1 VLYVALAEAAV
12 LAVVV
17 IAFAGLLRSKERSCA
32 RREDAMLNKL
42 LHAVGT
48 PWEPS
53 PVSREWDRAHAALEQ
68 SQRDAADEWTVNPE
82 LEV

>member
-1 VLYVALAEAAV
+1 MLYVALAEAAV

-17 IAFAGLLRSKERSCA
+17 IVFAGLLRSKERSCA

-48 PWEPS
+48 PWEES
-53 PVSREWDRAHAALEQ
+53 PASRGSFDSLERHLQAEREAA
-68 SQRDAADEWTVNPE
+68 AWTVNPE